1 MSRNPASS
9 PRRASSPAQGPTRT
23 GVLKKIATAIG
34 AVLVALVISAY
45 GIFLVIGEHTDFG
58 RERVVWYTQACGVGL
73 VIVAGLLIACAFAYL
88 GVWRAKRNVDIEKY
102 NQRSF
107 GMAALCVIA
116 LYVGFRSI
124 SQGLPAFRDLKEG
137 TTTVTVTSCS
147 FEQMPRSNPKTRADR
162 APDNGWDNTF
172 TMTLADGTK
181 RATVIRTD
189 NAGDIASRGGL
200 TGVLYEA
207 CARRSGSASMTME
220 VYPHT
225 WSIVEARID

>member
-9 PRRASSPAQGPTRT
+9 PRRASSPAQGSTGA
-23 GVLKKIATAIG
+23 GVLKKIATTIG
-34 AVLVALVISAY
+34 AVLIALVIAAIA
-45 GIFLVIGEHTDFG
+45 IFWFIGDHTDFG
-58 RERVVWYTQACGVGL
+58 RDRVVWKAQACGVGL

-88 GVWRAKRNVDIEKY
+88 GVWRAKRDVDIEKY

-107 GMAALCVIA
+107 AIVVLCVTA
-116 LYVGFRSI
+116 LFVGFQSI
-124 SQGLPAFRDLKEG
+124 SRGLPAFRDLKEG

-147 FEQMPRSNPKTRADR
+147 YEQTPRSNPRIGADR
-162 APDNGWDNTF
+162 APDNDWDNTF

-181 RATVIRTD
+181 RATVIKT
-189 NAGDIASRGGL
+189 ATGEDIASRGGL

-207 CARRSGSASMTME
+207 CARRSGAASMTME

>member
-9 PRRASSPAQGPTRT
+9 PRRASSPAQGSTGA

-34 AVLVALVISAY
+34 VILMALVIAA
-45 GIFLVIGEHTDFG
+45 IALFWFIGDHTDFG
-58 RERVVWYTQACGVGL
+58 RDRVVWKVQACGGGL
-73 VIVAGLLIACAFAYL
+73 VLVAGLLIACAFAYL
-88 GVWRAKRNVDIEKY
+88 GVRRAKRDIDIEKY

-107 GMAALCVIA
+107 AIVVLCVTA
-116 LYVGFRSI
+116 LFVGFQSI
-124 SQGLPAFRDLKEG
+124 SRGLPAFRDLKEG

-147 FEQMPRSNPKTRADR
+147 FQQMPRSNPKTRADR

-181 RATVIRTD
+181 RATVIKT
-189 NAGDIASRGGL
+189 APGEDIASRGGL
-200 TGVLYEA
+200 TAVFYEA
-207 CARRSGSASMTME
+207 CAQRSGSASMTME

>member
-23 GVLKKIATAIG
+23 GVLKKIATVIG
-34 AVLVALVISAY
+34 VILVALVIAA
-45 GIFLVIGEHTDFG
+45 IALFWFIGDHTDFG
-58 RERVVWYTQACGVGL
+58 RDRVVWKVQACGGGL
-73 VIVAGLLIACAFAYL
+73 VLVAGLLIACVFTYL
-88 GVWRAKRNVDIEKY
+88 GVRRAKRDVDIERY

-107 GMAALCVIA
+107 AIVVLCATALF
-116 LYVGFRSI
+116 VGFQSI
-124 SQGLPAFRDLKEG
+124 SRGLPAFRDLKEG

-147 FEQMPRSNPKTRADR
+147 FQQMPRSNSRTRTDR
-162 APDNGWDNTF
+162 PPDNGWDNTF

-181 RATVIRTD
+181 RLTVIETD
-189 NAGDIASRGGL
+189 HANDIASRGGL

-207 CARRSGSASMTME
+207 CARRSGSASITME

-225 WSIVEARID
+225 WSIVEASID

>member
-102 NQRSF
+102 NQCSF

-147 FEQMPRSNPKTRADR
+147 FEQMPRSNPGTRADR
-162 APDNGWDNTF
+162 TPDNDWDNTF

-181 RATVIRTD
+181 HVTVIETY
-189 NAGDIASRGGL
+189 NANDIASRGGL

>member
-147 FEQMPRSNPKTRADR
+147 FEQMPRSNPGTRADR
-162 APDNGWDNTF
+162 PPDNGWDNTF

-181 RATVIRTD
+181 RATVIETD
-189 NAGDIASRGGL
+189 NANDIASRGGL

-207 CARRSGSASMTME
+207 CASRSGSASMTME

>member
-147 FEQMPRSNPKTRADR
+147 FEQMPRSNPGTRADR
-162 APDNGWDNTF
+162 PPDNDWDNTF

-181 RATVIRTD
+181 HVTVIETY
-189 NAGDIASRGGL
+189 NANDIASRGGL

>member
-147 FEQMPRSNPKTRADR
+147 FEQMPRSNPGTRADR
-162 APDNGWDNTF
+162 TPDNGWDNTF

-181 RATVIRTD
+181 HLTVIATD
-189 NAGDIASRGGL
+189 NANDIASRGGL

>member
-1 MSRNPASS
+1 MPRNPTSS
-9 PRRASSPAQGPTRT
+9 PRRASSPAQGSTGA
-23 GVLKKIATAIG
+23 GVLKKIANAI
-34 AVLVALVISAY
+34 AVVLIALVIAAIA
-45 GIFLVIGEHTDFG
+45 IFWFIGDHTDFG
-58 RERVVWYTQACGVGL
+58 RDRVVWKVQACGGGL
-73 VIVAGLLIACAFAYL
+73 VLVAGLLIACAFAYL
-88 GVWRAKRNVDIEKY
+88 GVWRAKRDIDIEKY

-107 GMAALCVIA
+107 AIVVLCVTA
-116 LYVGFRSI
+116 LFVGFQSI
-124 SQGLPAFRDLKEG
+124 SRGLPAFRDLKEG

-147 FEQMPRSNPKTRADR
+147 FQQMPRSNPKTRADR

-181 RATVIRTD
+181 RATVIRT
-189 NAGDIASRGGL
+189 APGEDIASRGGL

-207 CARRSGSASMTME
+207 CARRSGSASMTVE

>member
-1 MSRNPASS
+1 MPRNAASS

-23 GVLKKIATAIG
+23 GVLKKIATVIG
-34 AVLVALVISAY
+34 IALMALVIGAI
-45 GIFLVIGEHTDFG
+45 GIFWTIGDHTDFG
-58 RERVVWYTQACGVGL
+58 RDRVVWKVQACGVGL
-73 VIVAGLLIACAFAYL
+73 VLVAGLLIACVFAYL
-88 GVWRAKRNVDIEKY
+88 GVRRAKRDVDIERY

-107 GMAALCVIA
+107 AIVVLCVTA
-116 LYVGFRSI
+116 LFVGFQSI
-124 SQGLPAFRDLKEG
+124 SRGLPAFRDLKEG

-147 FEQMPRSNPKTRADR
+147 FEQMPRSRNWTSANHS
-162 APDNGWDNTF
+162 PDNGWDNYF

-181 RATVIRTD
+181 RLTVIETD
-189 NAGDIASRGGL
+189 YAGAIESRGGL

-207 CARRSGSASMTME
+207 CARRSGSASMTVE

>member
-9 PRRASSPAQGPTRT
+9 PRRASSPAQGST
-23 GVLKKIATAIG
+23 GASVLKKIATTIG
-34 AVLVALVISAY
+34 VILMALVIAA
-45 GIFLVIGEHTDFG
+45 IALFWFIGDHTDFG
-58 RERVVWYTQACGVGL
+58 RDRVVWKVQACGGGL
-73 VIVAGLLIACAFAYL
+73 VLVAGLLIACAFAYL
-88 GVWRAKRNVDIEKY
+88 GVRRAKRDIDIEKY

-107 GMAALCVIA
+107 AIVVLCVTA
-116 LYVGFRSI
+116 LFVGFQSI
-124 SQGLPAFRDLKEG
+124 SRGLPAFRDLKEG

-147 FEQMPRSNPKTRADR
+147 FQQMPRSNSKTRTDR

-181 RATVIRTD
+181 HATVIKT
-189 NAGDIASRGGL
+189 APGEDIASRGGL

>member
-9 PRRASSPAQGPTRT
+9 PRRASSPAQGSTGA

-34 AVLVALVISAY
+34 VILVALVIAA
-45 GIFLVIGEHTDFG
+45 IATFWFIGDHTDFG
-58 RERVVWYTQACGVGL
+58 RDRVVWKVQACGGGL
-73 VIVAGLLIACAFAYL
+73 VLVAGLLIACVFTYL
-88 GVWRAKRNVDIEKY
+88 GVRRAKLDIDIERY

-107 GMAALCVIA
+107 AIVVLCVIA
-116 LYVGFRSI
+116 LFVGFQSI
-124 SQGLPAFRDLKEG
+124 SRGLPAFRDLKEG

-147 FEQMPRSNPKTRADR
+147 FEQMPRSNSKTRTDR
-162 APDNGWDNTF
+162 SPDNGWDNYF
-172 TMTLADGTK
+172 AMTLADGTK
-181 RATVIRTD
+181 RLTVIETD
-189 NAGDIASRGGL
+189 HANDIASRGGL

-207 CARRSGSASMTME
+207 CAQRSGSASMTME

>member
-1 MSRNPASS
+1 MSHNPASS
-9 PRRASSPAQGPTRT
+9 PRRASSPGQGPTRT
-23 GVLKKIATAIG
+23 GFLKKIANAI
-34 AVLVALVISAY
+34 AVVLIALVIAAIA
-45 GIFLVIGEHTDFG
+45 IFWFIGDHTDFG
-58 RERVVWYTQACGVGL
+58 RDRVVWKVQACGVGL
-73 VIVAGLLIACAFAYL
+73 VIVAGLLIACVFAYL
-88 GVWRAKRNVDIEKY
+88 GVRRAKRDIDIEKY

-107 GMAALCVIA
+107 AIVALCVIA
-116 LYVGFRSI
+116 LFVGFQSI
-124 SQGLPAFRDLKEG
+124 SRGLPAFHDLKEG

-147 FEQMPRSNPKTRADR
+147 FQQMPRSNPKTRADR

-181 RATVIRTD
+181 RATVIKT
-189 NAGDIASRGGL
+189 ATGEDIASRGGL

-207 CARRSGSASMTME
+207 CAQRSGSASMTME

>member
-1 MSRNPASS
+1 MSHNPASS
-9 PRRASSPAQGPTRT
+9 PRRASSPAQGPTCT

-34 AVLVALVISAY
+34 AVLVALVIAAFA
-45 GIFLVIGEHTDFG
+45 IFWFIGDHTDFG
-58 RERVVWYTQACGVGL
+58 RDRVVWKTQACGVGL
-73 VIVAGLLIACAFAYL
+73 VIVAGLLIACVFMYL
-88 GVWRAKRNVDIEKY
+88 GVWRAKRDVDIERY

-107 GMAALCVIA
+107 GIVVLCATALF
-116 LYVGFRSI
+116 VGFQSI
-124 SQGLPAFRDLKEG
+124 SRGLPTFRDLKEG

-147 FEQMPRSNPKTRADR
+147 FEQTPRSNPGTRGDR
-162 APDNGWDNTF
+162 TPDNGWDSYF

-181 RATVIRTD
+181 RLTVIETD
-189 NAGDIASRGGL
+189 NADDIASRGGL

-207 CARRSGSASMTME
+207 CARRSGSASMTVE

>member
-1 MSRNPASS
+1 MSHNPASS
-9 PRRASSPAQGPTRT
+9 PRRASSPAQGST
-23 GVLKKIATAIG
+23 GASVLKKIATTIG
-34 AVLVALVISAY
+34 VIFMALVIAAIA
-45 GIFLVIGEHTDFG
+45 IFWFIGDHTDFG
-58 RERVVWYTQACGVGL
+58 RDRVVWKVQACGVGL

-88 GVWRAKRNVDIEKY
+88 GVRRAKRDIDIEKY

-107 GMAALCVIA
+107 AIVALCVIA
-116 LYVGFRSI
+116 LFVGFQSI
-124 SQGLPAFRDLKEG
+124 SRGLPAFHDLKEG

-147 FEQMPRSNPKTRADR
+147 FQQMPRSNPKTRADR

-181 RATVIRTD
+181 RATVIKT
-189 NAGDIASRGGL
+189 ATGEDIASRGGL

-207 CARRSGSASMTME
+207 CAQRSGSASMTME

>member
-107 GMAALCVIA
+107 GIVVLCITALF
-116 LYVGFRSI
+116 VGFQSI
-124 SQGLPAFRDLKEG
+124 SRGLPAFHDLKEG

-147 FEQMPRSNPKTRADR
+147 FEQMPRSNPGTRADR
-162 APDNGWDNTF
+162 TPDNDWDNTF

-181 RATVIRTD
+181 HVTVIETY
-189 NAGDIASRGGL
+189 NANDIASRGGL

>member
-9 PRRASSPAQGPTRT
+9 PRRASSPAQGSTGA
-23 GVLKKIATAIG
+23 GVLKKIATTIG
-34 AVLVALVISAY
+34 VILMALVIAA
-45 GIFLVIGEHTDFG
+45 IALFWFIGDHTDFG
-58 RERVVWYTQACGVGL
+58 RDRVVWKVQACGGGL
-73 VIVAGLLIACAFAYL
+73 VLVAGLLIACAFAYL
-88 GVWRAKRNVDIEKY
+88 GVWRAKRDVDIEKY

-107 GMAALCVIA
+107 AIVVLCVTA
-116 LYVGFRSI
+116 LFVGFQSI
-124 SQGLPAFRDLKEG
+124 SRGLPAFRDLKEG

-147 FEQMPRSNPKTRADR
+147 FEQMPRSNPKTRTDR

-207 CARRSGSASMTME
+207 CARRSGSASITME

-225 WSIVEARID
+225 WSIVKASID

>member
-1 MSRNPASS
+1 MSHNPASS
-9 PRRASSPAQGPTRT
+9 PRRASSSAQGPTRT

-34 AVLVALVISAY
+34 AVLVALVIAA
-45 GIFLVIGEHTDFG
+45 IALFWFIGDHTDFG
-58 RERVVWYTQACGVGL
+58 RERVVWKAQACGVGL
-73 VIVAGLLIACAFAYL
+73 VLVAGLLIACAFAYL
-88 GVWRAKRNVDIEKY
+88 GVRRAKRDVDIERY

-107 GMAALCVIA
+107 GIVVLCVTA
-116 LYVGFRSI
+116 LFVGFQSI
-124 SQGLPAFRDLKEG
+124 SRGLPAFHDLKEG

-162 APDNGWDNTF
+162 ARDNGWDNTF

-207 CARRSGSASMTME
+207 CASRSGSASMTME

>member
-1 MSRNPASS
+1 MSRNSASS
-9 PRRASSPAQGPTRT
+9 PRRASSSAQGPTRT

-34 AVLVALVISAY
+34 AVLVALVITAY
-45 GIFLVIGEHTDFG
+45 GIFLLIGEHTDFG
-58 RERVVWYTQACGVGL
+58 RERVVWYAQACGVGL

-88 GVWRAKRNVDIEKY
+88 GVWRAKRDVDIERY

-116 LYVGFRSI
+116 LYVGFRAI
-124 SQGLPAFRDLKEG
+124 SQGLPAFRELQEG

-147 FEQMPRSNPKTRADR
+147 YEQTPRSNPRTRGDHT
-162 APDNGWDNTF
+162 PDNDWDNTF

-181 RATVIRTD
+181 HLTVIKT
-189 NAGDIASRGGL
+189 ATGEDIASRGGL

-207 CARRSGSASMTME
+207 CASRSGSASMTME

-225 WSIVEARID
+225 WSIVDARID

>member
-34 AVLVALVISAY
+34 AVLVALVIAAIST
-45 GIFLVIGEHTDFG
+45 FWFIGDHTDFG
-58 RERVVWYTQACGVGL
+58 RERVVWKAQACGVGL

-88 GVWRAKRNVDIEKY
+88 GVWRAKRDVDIEKY

-147 FEQMPRSNPKTRADR
+147 FEQMPRSNPGTRGDR
-162 APDNGWDNTF
+162 TPDNGWDNTF

-181 RATVIRTD
+181 HATVITTD
-189 NAGDIASRGGL
+189 NADDIASRGGL

-225 WSIVEARID
+225 WSIVDARID

>member
-88 GVWRAKRNVDIEKY
+88 GVRRAKRDVDIERY

-162 APDNGWDNTF
+162 APDNGWDNDF

-181 RATVIRTD
+181 RATVIKTD
-189 NAGDIASRGGL
+189 HAGDIASRGGL

>member
-147 FEQMPRSNPKTRADR
+147 FEQMPRSNPGTRGDR
-162 APDNGWDNTF
+162 TPDNGWDTTF

-181 RATVIRTD
+181 RATVITTD
-189 NAGDIASRGGL
+189 NADDIASRGGL

-207 CARRSGSASMTME
+207 CASRSGSASMTME

>member
-147 FEQMPRSNPKTRADR
+147 FEQMPRSNPGTRADR
-162 APDNGWDNTF
+162 TPDNDWDNTF

-181 RATVIRTD
+181 HVTVIETD
-189 NAGDIASRGGL
+189 NANDIASRGGL

>member
-9 PRRASSPAQGPTRT
+9 PRRASSPAQGSTGA
-23 GVLKKIATAIG
+23 GVLKKIATSIG

-147 FEQMPRSNPKTRADR
+147 FEQMPRSNPGTRADR
-162 APDNGWDNTF
+162 TPDNDWDNTF

-181 RATVIRTD
+181 HVTVIETY
-189 NAGDIASRGGL
+189 NANDIASRGGL

>member
-1 MSRNPASS
+1 MSRTPASS

-88 GVWRAKRNVDIEKY
+88 GVWRAKRDVDIERY

-147 FEQMPRSNPKTRADR
+147 FEQMPRSNPGTRADR
-162 APDNGWDNTF
+162 TPDNGWDNTF
-172 TMTLADGTK
+172 TMTLTDGTK
-181 RATVIRTD
+181 HVTVIETD
-189 NAGDIASRGGL
+189 NANDIASRGGL

>member
-116 LYVGFRSI
+116 LFVGFQSI
-124 SQGLPAFRDLKEG
+124 SRGLPAFRDLKEG

-147 FEQMPRSNPKTRADR
+147 FEQMPRSNPGTRGDR
-162 APDNGWDNTF
+162 TPDNDWDNTF

-181 RATVIRTD
+181 HLTVIKT
-189 NAGDIASRGGL
+189 ATGEDIASRGGL

-207 CARRSGSASMTME
+207 CASRSGSASMTME

>member
-147 FEQMPRSNPKTRADR
+147 FEQMPRSNPGTRADR
-162 APDNGWDNTF
+162 TPDNGWDNTF

-181 RATVIRTD
+181 RATVIETD
-189 NAGDIASRGGL
+189 NADDIASRGGL